1 MKRLLLAFAT
11 SVAGLSAYASAPPEP
26 APPFVL
32 VAPQA
37 GAHLRGGS
45 DSTLVWSAASLPD
58 GVNEWE
64 AFLSLDGGTDY
75 PLRITPHLDAGIRS
89 FRWHVPNVA
98 GNAVRILIRVGNER
112 DERLVVLPQT
122 FTIEPT
128 YAPLDLAAL
137 QRSPTDAVGEAALN
151 GGEPVVQWVGV
162 DLVTHQHR
170 DRGLTGTASAIRV
183 ASSDGCAAAGFQ
195 HVTLRRPQRGA
206 SLTFRKLRRPAA
218 DSRGALRPLFL
229 LTTRLNV

>member
-1 MKRLLLAFAT
+1 MRFLFTAALSIAALAARAT
-11 SVAGLSAYASAPPEP
+11 PPPAVALI
-26 APPFVL
+26 
-32 VAPQA
+32 APQA
-37 GAHLRGGS
+37 GVHLRGGS
-45 DSTLVWSAASLPD
+45 DSTLIWSAPSLPD

-112 DERLVVLPQT
+112 NERLVVLPQT
-122 FTIEPT
+122 FTIEPA

-137 QRSPTDAVGEAALN
+137 DVARTDAVGEVALD

-162 DLVTHQHR
+162 DLVTHEHR
-170 DRGLTGTASAIRV
+170 DGSLTGAAPVIRI
-183 ASSDGCAAAGFQ
+183 ASSDGWAAAGFQ
-195 HVTLRRPQRGA
+195 HVALRRPQRGA
-206 SLTFRKLRRPAA
+206 SLTFRKVRTPAA
-218 DSRGALRPLFL
+218 DARGALRPLFL